1 MDRRRLLGVLAVAML
16 VALAGCAGA
25 LGGGAV
31 APNETTD
38 TTPGAQLTTGTQN
51 GTESPNGTLSV
62 HFLDVGQ
69 GSSIFVEGP
78 TGETMLVDSG
88 DWSDDGEGV
97 LAYLDERGVE
107 RLDYL
112 VTSHADA
119 DHVGGHAA
127 VIEHFETEG
136 EGVGAVYDPGIPSSS
151 QTYDRYLDAVE
162 THDVTLYETRA
173 DDPIPMAGVDAAVLA
188 PPRRHLAGGDRNEN
202 SIVLRL
208 EFGNSTFLL
217 PGDGE
222 TASEEFL
229 VDEYGDGLNA
239 TALSAGHHGSESSST
254 AAFLDTV
261 APRVAVVSSAY
272 DSQYGHPH
280 EAVLSRFAERNVR
293 TYWTATHG
301 AVRLTSNGSAVAVA
315 TQRAAPTD
323 ALALRTGEPND
334 ATPGDDLTVRA
345 VIPVA
350 GPVEDSPSTTQSPTT
365 TDSAATTTE
374 QPSGSGPLS
383 VVEVHEDASGDDN
396 ENLNGEY
403 VVFEN
408 EGAEPLT
415 LGGWT
420 VTDEADHQYVFPS
433 GFKLGPGDRVT
444 LYTGTGTDAET
455 ELYWGL
461 ERAVWN
467 NGGDTVT
474 VQDGDGSVVTREAY

>member
-1 MDRRRLLGVLAVAML
+1 MDRRRALGALAVAFL

-25 LGGGAV
+25 VGDGGLE
-31 APNETTD
+31 PSETTD
-38 TTPGAQLTTGTQN
+38 ATPGAQATTAGET
-51 GTESPNGTLSV
+51 TADAPNGTLSV

-69 GSSIFVEGP
+69 GTSILIEGP

-97 LAYLDERGVE
+97 LAYLDARGVD

-119 DHVGGHAA
+119 DHIGGHAA

-136 EGVGAVYDPGIPSSS
+136 EGVGAIYDPGITSSS
-151 QTYDRYLDAVE
+151 QTYDDYLDAVE
-162 THDVTLYETRA
+162 THEVPLYETRA
-173 DDPIPMAGVDAAVLA
+173 DDPIPMAGVDAKVLA

-202 SIVLRL
+202 SVVLRL
-208 EFGNSTFLL
+208 AFGNSTFLL

-229 VDEYGDGLNA
+229 VDEYGEGLNA
-239 TALSAGHHGSESSST
+239 TVLSAGHHGSESSST

-261 APRVAVVSSAY
+261 TPRVAVVSSAY

-280 EAVLSRFAERNVR
+280 EAVLSRFAERGIR

-301 AVRLTSNGSAVAVA
+301 AVRLTSNGSAVTVA
-315 TQRAAPTD
+315 TQREAPTD
-323 ALALRTGEPND
+323 ALDLRSGDPSD
-334 ATPGDDLTVRA
+334 AAPGDALSVRA

-350 GPVEDSPSTTQSPTT
+350 GPVEDATTTESPTT
-365 TDSAATTTE
+365 TEESSDSA
-374 QPSGSGPLS
+374 SLS
-383 VVEVHEDASGDDN
+383 VVEVHEDAAGNDN
-396 ENLNGEY
+396 ENLNDEY

-408 EGAEPLT
+408 EGTDPLT
-415 LGGWT
+415 LGDWT
-420 VTDEADHQYVFPS
+420 VTDEADHEYVFPS
-433 GFKLGPGDRVT
+433 AFALEPGERVT
-444 LYTGTGTDAET
+444 LYTGSGTDTGT

-461 ERAVWN
+461 ESAVWN
-467 NGGDTVT
+467 NDGDTVT
-474 VQDGDGSVVTREAY
+474 VRDDDGSVVTREAY